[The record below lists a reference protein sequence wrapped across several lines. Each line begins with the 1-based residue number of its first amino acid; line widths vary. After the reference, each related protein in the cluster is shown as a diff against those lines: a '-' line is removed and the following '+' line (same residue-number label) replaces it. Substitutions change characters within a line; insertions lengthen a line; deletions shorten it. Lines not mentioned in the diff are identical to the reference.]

1 MNINQELNF
10 EVTHLIN
17 KETTQLDRR
26 LWDEW
31 LNLFT
36 EDAVYWVPSW
46 ADEEETVND
55 PETQLNLMYF
65 RDRGGLEDR
74 VFRIESRDSYASL
87 PLDRT
92 VHIVS
97 NILISKVEDDFII
110 ASANCLVHSFGKH
123 GSQNRAS
130 LYDFKLRKLDG
141 NLKIFQKKITLVDDQ
156 LEGPVDI
163 YHL

>member
-17 KETTQLDRR
+17 TETTLLDRR

-46 ADEEETVND
+46 ADEEETVSD

-130 LYDFKLRKLDG
+130 LYDFKFRKIDSD
-141 NLKIFQKKITLVDDQ
+141 LKIIQKKITLVDDQ

>member
-1 MNINQELNF
+1 MDIGNDLKRDVAE
-10 EVTHLIN
+10 LIN
-17 KETTQLDRR
+17 WETTLLDRR
-26 LWDEW
+26 EWDNW
-31 LNLFT
+31 VNLFA

-46 ADEEETVND
+46 VDEEYTVTD

-65 RDRGGLEDR
+65 RNRGGIEDR

-97 NILISKVEDDFII
+97 NILVAGVDGDEIS
-110 ASANCLVHSFGKH
+110 ATANCLVHSFGKQ
-123 GSQNRAS
+123 GGQTRAS
-130 LYDFKLRKLDG
+130 LYDFKFRKNDAG
-141 NLKIFQKKITLVDDQ
+141 LKIILKKITLIDDK
-156 LEGPVDI
+156 LEGPVDV

>member
-17 KETTQLDRR
+17 KETTLLDRR

-31 LNLFT
+31 LDLFT

-46 ADEEETVND
+46 ADEEETVSD

-130 LYDFKLRKLDG
+130 LYDFKLRKIEGD
-141 NLKIFQKKITLVDDQ
+141 LKIIQKKITLVDDQ

>member
-17 KETTQLDRR
+17 KETTLLDRR

-46 ADEEETVND
+46 ADEEETVSD

-130 LYDFKLRKLDG
+130 LYDFKFRKIDSD
-141 NLKIFQKKITLVDDQ
+141 LKIIQKKITLVDDQ

>member
-1 MNINQELNF
+1 MDIDANLKSDVAE
-10 EVTHLIN
+10 LIN
-17 KETTQLDRR
+17 WETTLLDRR
-26 LWDEW
+26 DWGAW
-31 LNLFT
+31 VNLFS

-46 ADEEETVND
+46 ADEEKTVSE

-65 RDRGGLEDR
+65 RNRGGIEDR

-97 NILISKVEDDFII
+97 NILVLAVDADEIT
-110 ASANCLVHSFGKH
+110 ATANCLVHSFGKH
-123 GSQNRAS
+123 GSQTRAS
-130 LYDFKLRKLDG
+130 LYDFKFRKIDDG
-141 NLKIFQKKITLVDDQ
+141 LKIILKKITLIDDR
-156 LEGPVDI
+156 LEGPIDI

>member
-1 MNINQELNF
+1 MDVDNDLKRDVAE
-10 EVTHLIN
+10 LIN
-17 KETTQLDRR
+17 WETTLLDRR
-26 LWDEW
+26 EWDDW
-31 LNLFT
+31 IDLFA
-36 EDAVYWVPSW
+36 EDAVYWVPTW
-46 ADEEETVND
+46 VDEERTVTD

-65 RDRGGLEDR
+65 RNRGGIEDR

-97 NILISKVEDDFII
+97 NILVAGVEGDEIS
-110 ASANCLVHSFGKH
+110 ATANCLVHSFGKH
-123 GSQNRAS
+123 GAQTRAS
-130 LYDFKLRKLDG
+130 LYDFKLRKTEAG
-141 NLKIFQKKITLVDDQ
+141 LKIILKKITLIDDK

>member
-1 MNINQELNF
+1 MNIDKELTF
-10 EVTHLIN
+10 EVTQLIN
-17 KETTQLDRR
+17 KETTLLDRR

-31 LNLFT
+31 IDLFA

-46 ADEEETVND
+46 ADEEKTVND

-92 VHIVS
+92 VHLVS
-97 NILISKVEDDFII
+97 NILISEAEGELIV

-130 LYDFKLRKLDG
+130 LYDFKFRKLNGD
-141 NLKIFQKKITLVDDQ
+141 LKIIQKKITLVDDQ

>member
-17 KETTQLDRR
+17 KETTLLDRR

-31 LNLFT
+31 IDLFT

-130 LYDFKLRKLDG
+130 LYDFKLRKIEGD
-141 NLKIFQKKITLVDDQ
+141 LKIIQKKITLVDDQ

>member
-17 KETTQLDRR
+17 KETTLLDRR

-31 LNLFT
+31 LDLFT

-46 ADEEETVND
+46 ADEEETVSD

-130 LYDFKLRKLDG
+130 LYDFKFRKIDSD
-141 NLKIFQKKITLVDDQ
+141 LKIIQKKITLVDDQ

>member
-1 MNINQELNF
+1 MNIDKELTF
-10 EVTHLIN
+10 EVTQLIN
-17 KETTQLDRR
+17 KETTLLDRR

-31 LNLFT
+31 IDLFA

-46 ADEEETVND
+46 ADEENTVND

-97 NILISKVEDDFII
+97 NILISEAEGELIV

-130 LYDFKLRKLDG
+130 LYDFKFRKLNGD
-141 NLKIFQKKITLVDDQ
+141 LKIIQKKITLVDDQ

>member
-1 MNINQELNF
+1 MKIDPEICI
-10 EVTHLIN
+10 EVETLIN
-17 KETTQLDRR
+17 KETTFLDRH
-26 LWDEW
+26 LWDDW
-31 LNLFT
+31 IDLFT
-36 EDAVYWVPSW
+36 EDACYWVPSW
-46 ADEEETVND
+46 VDEEETVGD

-65 RDRGGLEDR
+65 KNRGGLEDR
-74 VFRIESRDSYASL
+74 IFRIETRDSYASL

-97 NILISKVEDDFII
+97 NILVSHVEEDVVF
-110 ASANCLVHSFGKH
+110 ATANCLVHSFGKH

-130 LYDFKLRKLDG
+130 LYDYKLRQVDVG
-141 NLKIFQKKITLVDDQ
+141 VKILQKKITLIDDL

>member
-17 KETTQLDRR
+17 KETTLLDRR

-31 LNLFT
+31 IDLFT

-123 GSQNRAS
+123 VSQNRAS

-141 NLKIFQKKITLVDDQ
+141 DLKIFQKKITLVDDQ

>member
-1 MNINQELNF
+1 MDIDTDLKREVAELVN
-10 EVTHLIN
+10 L
-17 KETTQLDRR
+17 ETTLLDRR
-26 LWDEW
+26 EWDDW
-31 LNLFT
+31 INLFA
-36 EDAVYWVPSW
+36 EDAIYWVPSW
-46 ADEEETVND
+46 ASEEDTVSD

-65 RDRGGLEDR
+65 RNRGGIEDR
-74 VFRIESRDSYASL
+74 VFRIESRDSYAWL

-97 NILISKVEDDFII
+97 NILVSDIKVDEIS
-110 ASANCLVHSFGKH
+110 ATANCLVHSFGKH

-130 LYDFKLRKLDG
+130 LYDFKFRKSVDG
-141 NLKIFQKKITLVDDQ
+141 LKIIMKKITLVDDM

>member
-1 MNINQELNF
+1 MDIGNDLKRDVAE
-10 EVTHLIN
+10 LIN
-17 KETTQLDRR
+17 WETTLLDRR
-26 LWDEW
+26 EWDNW
-31 LNLFT
+31 VNLFA

-46 ADEEETVND
+46 VDEEYTVTD

-65 RDRGGLEDR
+65 RNRGGIEDR

-97 NILISKVEDDFII
+97 NILVAGVDGDEIS
-110 ASANCLVHSFGKH
+110 ATANCLVHSFGKQ
-123 GSQNRAS
+123 GGQTRAS
-130 LYDFKLRKLDG
+130 LYDLKFRKNDAG
-141 NLKIFQKKITLVDDQ
+141 LKIILKKITLIDDK
-156 LEGPVDI
+156 LEGPVDV

>member
-1 MNINQELNF
+1 MDIDNDLKRDVAE
-10 EVTHLIN
+10 LIN
-17 KETTQLDRR
+17 WETTLLDRR
-26 LWDEW
+26 EWDDW
-31 LNLFT
+31 IDLFA
-36 EDAVYWVPSW
+36 EDAVYWVPTW
-46 ADEEETVND
+46 VDEERTVTD

-65 RDRGGLEDR
+65 RNRGGIEDR

-97 NILISKVEDDFII
+97 NILVAGVDGDEIS
-110 ASANCLVHSFGKH
+110 ATANCLVHSFGKH
-123 GSQNRAS
+123 GAQTRAS
-130 LYDFKLRKLDG
+130 LYDFKLRKTEAG
-141 NLKIFQKKITLVDDQ
+141 LKIILKKITLIDDK

>member
-17 KETTQLDRR
+17 KETTLLDRR

-31 LNLFT
+31 IDLFT

-46 ADEEETVND
+46 ADEEETVSD

-141 NLKIFQKKITLVDDQ
+141 DLKIFQKKITLVDDQ